1 MMESLPTLTY
11 HHTAMAVETEVSDL
25 DSEQDEYLSAEEP
38 ELESSIDI
46 SSVRDN
52 PYWSGARRR

>member
-1 MMESLPTLTY
+1 
-11 HHTAMAVETEVSDL
+11 MAVETEVSDL

-38 ELESSIDI
+38 ELESGIDV

-52 PYWSGARRR
+52 LYWSGARRR